1 MNLWHATEILQA
13 SSSNGRASVS
23 KTECWGFKSL
33 LACLLYNFIMI
44 TRLKKYLQGIHLE
57 WQKVTK
63 PDMKEVQGS
72 TITVIVASALLGLYI
87 GIIDGNSAFPKWKSP
102 LSWIFLVALPIVV
115 FLIVKS
121 WENQSDRDAEDSID
135 RNRKVIAAAV
145 ASIPLIAVLVSQYVL
160 NTSLEGFGM
169 AFLRTLFI
177 RS

>member
-1 MNLWHATEILQA
+1 
-13 SSSNGRASVS
+13 
-23 KTECWGFKSL
+23 
-33 LACLLYNFIMI
+33 MI

-102 LSWIFLVALPIVV
+102 LSWIFLVVLPIVV

-135 RNRKVIAAAV
+135 KNRKVIAAAV
-145 ASIPLIAVLVSQYVL
+145 ASIPLIAVLVSQYIL

>member
-1 MNLWHATEILQA
+1 
-13 SSSNGRASVS
+13 
-23 KTECWGFKSL
+23 
-33 LACLLYNFIMI
+33 MI

-87 GIIDGNSAFPKWKSP
+87 GVIDGNSAFPKWESP
-102 LSWIFLVALPIVV
+102 LSWLVLVALPIAV

-121 WENQSDRDAEDSID
+121 WEDHSRNDRDPEAAISG
-135 RNRKVIAAAV
+135 NRKIIAAAV
-145 ASIPLIAVLVSQYVL
+145 ASIPLVAVIVSQYVF
-160 NTSLEGFGM
+160 NSSLEGFGM
-169 AFLRTLFI
+169 VFLRTLFI

>member
-1 MNLWHATEILQA
+1 MLGVRIPPGLP
-13 SSSNGRASVS
+13 
-23 KTECWGFKSL
+23 FI
-33 LACLLYNFIMI
+33 IMI

-72 TITVIVASALLGLYI
+72 TITVIVATALLGLYI
-87 GIIDGNSAFPKWKSP
+87 GIIDGNPKFPPWEHP
-102 LSWIFLVALPIVV
+102 LSWLFLAALPVIV

-121 WENQSDRDAEDSID
+121 WEDHSQSERNPEAVIPS
-135 RNRKVIAAAV
+135 NRKVIAAAV
-145 ASIPLIAVLVSQYVL
+145 AAIPIIAVIVSQYAL
-160 NTSLEGFGM
+160 NNTLEGFGM

>member
-1 MNLWHATEILQA
+1 
-13 SSSNGRASVS
+13 
-23 KTECWGFKSL
+23 
-33 LACLLYNFIMI
+33 MI
-44 TRLKKYLQGIHLE
+44 TRLKKYFQGIHLE
-57 WQKVTK
+57 WQKVSK

-87 GIIDGNSAFPKWKSP
+87 GIIDGNPKFPEWKYP
-102 LSWIFLVALPIVV
+102 LSRIFLAALPVVV

-121 WENQSDRDAEDSID
+121 WEDHSQNERDPEAAID
-135 RNRKVIAAAV
+135 ANRKIIAAAV

-169 AFLRTLFI
+169 TFLRTLFI

>member
-1 MNLWHATEILQA
+1 
-13 SSSNGRASVS
+13 
-23 KTECWGFKSL
+23 
-33 LACLLYNFIMI
+33 MI

-87 GIIDGNSAFPKWKSP
+87 GIIDGNPAFPRWNNP
-102 LSWIFLVALPIVV
+102 LSWLVLAALPVVV

-121 WENQSDRDAEDSID
+121 WEDHSRSDRDPEAAID
-135 RNRKVIAAAV
+135 GNRKIIAAAV
-145 ASIPLIAVLVSQYVL
+145 ASIPLIAVLVSHYVL

-169 AFLRTLFI
+169 TFLRTLFI

>member
-1 MNLWHATEILQA
+1 
-13 SSSNGRASVS
+13 
-23 KTECWGFKSL
+23 
-33 LACLLYNFIMI
+33 MI

-63 PDMKEVQGS
+63 PDMREVQGS

-87 GIIDGNSAFPKWKSP
+87 GIIDGNSAFPKWKNP
-102 LSWIFLVALPIVV
+102 LSWVFLAALPIAV

-145 ASIPLIAVLVSQYVL
+145 ACIPLIAVLVSQYVL

-177 RS
+177 RT

>member
-1 MNLWHATEILQA
+1 
-13 SSSNGRASVS
+13 
-23 KTECWGFKSL
+23 
-33 LACLLYNFIMI
+33 MI

-63 PDMKEVQGS
+63 PDMREVQGS

-87 GIIDGNSAFPKWKSP
+87 GIIDGNSAHPEWKNP
-102 LSWIFLVALPIVV
+102 LYWIFLAALPIVV

-145 ASIPLIAVLVSQYVL
+145 ACIPLIAVLVSQYVL

-177 RS
+177 RT